1 MGIKK
6 VYIACLVICLLLIPL
21 VTVSCFLFGGAE
33 ETGLV
38 QAVETSD
45 EESVSPDEESVSP
58 DEEIDILLE
67 NEDFLDVLGTFDY
80 EGSTVKDAKQ
90 VEGDENLLFI
100 LLESEDSFGN
110 VEEYY
115 KDIKVKSVWI
125 RSEIFEK
132 SSEEV
137 EEEFLDSDSESIQ
150 VSKFTYSNLEKDKV
164 VNVLIK
170 GLEESRTQIMII
182 YWNLQ

>member
-38 QAVETSD
+38 QAVETSE
-45 EESVSPDEESVSP
+45 EESVNP